1 MVGEANMDGDYFLW
15 THKKIEIGFNGNQ
28 VNNTQSCMLKVEVH
42 LHVDYVIIML
52 TLHVHMYACKYNNYT
67 SKHVDKKLN
76 TALFFNR

>member
-42 LHVDYVIIML
+42 LHVDNVIML
-52 TLHVHMYACKYNNYT
+52 TLHVYMCVQCM
-67 SKHVDKKLN
+67 HVIIHPIMLIRN
-76 TALFFNR
+76 